1 MRIMSFFGTW
11 FLGAVAVVMIV
22 VGIVLVVKNN

>member
-1 MRIMSFFGTW
+1 MVIMSFFGTW
-11 FLGAVAVVMIV
+11 FLGAVAAVMIV